1 MTLEK
6 LKTLFLSIPAL
17 LVLIVVSAMFL
28 LGSDWE
34 AHPATWISMWLLF
47 AGTAA
52 LAHLSLCRLVS
63 SKWTALAATV
73 LAFSSY
79 CCLYYNDLISAGAA
93 VALFGLML
101 TFHGMVVF
109 VQEGHFRQ
117 LMVKAVIALLLGGQ
131 VLVLLLPFLA
141 LGLAHELSKMRLG
154 EAAATGEAVPVS
166 MAWRRYLFLGL
177 AVLLTGAFTTGFNAL
192 NKSDTVEGAAKTMMT
207 LPIARLIQTRAA
219 ADEEFKANPARVMS
233 WPRFLNK
240 QLQLVGGM
248 AFPYTLPGYVR
259 ALSRDSAPP
268 AATRGTV
275 IGLIALGVCLFG
287 IAFWRGGHKI
297 LWISLALSGLLWMLP
312 MRYAAIFHFSGT
324 LFYIGIP
331 LVFFALAIEYLHRA
345 SDHRLVPDVCVAAT
359 VLFLLSGLQMSREG
373 RLDRFVMNAD
383 VILSGTGSYSYDVY
397 LIDNKLYYARGARNR
412 EVDDHFKTD
421 RRAWFFLHVY
431 PADPEVLSDDRKPHG
446 FSNHDF
452 RFNRNALRLGAQ
464 AIAEVPL
471 PNYDIIRIRTGQ
483 FIPGEGRLWTD
494 ETDLNR

>member
-28 LGSDWE
+28 LGNDWE
-34 AHPATWISMWLLF
+34 AHPATWTSLWLLF

-79 CCLYYNDLISAGAA
+79 CCLYYNALLSAGAA

-141 LGLAHELSKMRLG
+141 LGLVNELSKMRLG
-154 EAAATGEAVPVS
+154 EAADSAAPAPVS
-166 MAWRRYLFLGL
+166 TAVRNYLFLGL
-177 AVLLTGAFTTGFNAL
+177 AVLLTGAFTTGFNVI
-192 NKSDTVEGAAKTMMT
+192 NKSDTVEGAQTSLT

-219 ADEEFKANPARVMS
+219 ADEEFKANPARVMP

-248 AFPYTLPGYVR
+248 VAPYTLPGYVR
-259 ALSRDSAPP
+259 GLSRDSNPP

-275 IGLIALGVCLFG
+275 IGLIALAVCLLG
-287 IAFWRGGHKI
+287 IAFGGKHKI
-297 LWISLALSGLLWMLP
+297 LWTSLALSGLLWMLP
-312 MRYAAIFHFSGT
+312 MRYAAIFHYSGT
-324 LFYIGIP
+324 VFYIGIP
-331 LVFFALAIEYLHRA
+331 LVFFSLAIEYLHRV
-345 SDHRLVPDVCVAAT
+345 SGHRLIPDVCVAAT

-373 RLDRFVMNAD
+373 RLDRFVMNAGAP
-383 VILSGTGSYSYDVY
+383 ILSGTGSYSYDVY
-397 LIDNKLYYARGARNR
+397 LIDNKLYYARGARNK

-431 PADPEVLSDDRKPHG
+431 PVDPEVLSDDRKPHG
-446 FSNHDF
+446 FANLDF
-452 RFNRNALRLGAQ
+452 RFNKYALRLGAQ
-464 AIAEVPL
+464 AIAEASL
-471 PNYDIIRIRTGQ
+471 PNYDIRRIRTGQ

-494 ETDLNR
+494 EADLNR

>member
-34 AHPATWISMWLLF
+34 AHPATWTSMWLLF
-47 AGTAA
+47 AGTAS

-79 CCLYYNDLISAGAA
+79 CCLYYNGLLSAGAA
-93 VALFGLML
+93 VAFFGVML

-131 VLVLLLPFLA
+131 VLVLLLPFLV
-141 LGLAHELSKMRLG
+141 LGLANELSKMRLG
-154 EAAATGEAVPVS
+154 ETVDSPAPVS
-166 MAWRRYLFLGL
+166 MALRRYLILGL
-177 AVLLTGAFTTGFNAL
+177 AVLLTGAFTTGFNAI
-192 NKSDTVEGAAKTMMT
+192 NKSDTVEGAQTKMT

-219 ADEEFKANPARVMS
+219 ADEEFKSNPARVMA
-233 WPRFLNK
+233 WPRFLDK
-240 QLQLVGGM
+240 QLQLIGGM

-287 IAFWRGGHKI
+287 IAFGGNHKI
-297 LWISLALSGLLWMLP
+297 LWTSLALSGLLWMLP
-312 MRYAAIFHFSGT
+312 MRYAAIFHYSGT
-324 LFYIGIP
+324 LFYTGIP
-331 LVFFALAIEYLHRA
+331 LVFFALAIEYLHRV

-359 VLFLLSGLQMSREG
+359 VLFLLSGLQMFREG

-383 VILSGTGSYSYDVY
+383 PILSGTGSYSYDVY
-397 LIDNKLYYARGARNR
+397 LIDNKLYYARGARNK

-431 PADPEVLSDDRKPHG
+431 PEDPEVLSEKRKVHG

-452 RFNRNALRLGAQ
+452 RFNKHALRLGSQ
-464 AIAEVPL
+464 AIAEVSL
-471 PNYDIIRIRTGQ
+471 PSYGDIHRLRTGQ

-494 ETDLNR
+494 ETTLNR

>member
-34 AHPATWISMWLLF
+34 AHPATWTSMWLLF

-79 CCLYYNDLISAGAA
+79 CCLYYNALLSASAA
-93 VALFGLML
+93 VALFGVML

-131 VLVLLLPFLA
+131 VLVLLLPFLV
-141 LGLAHELSKMRLG
+141 LGLANELSKMRLG
-154 EAAATGEAVPVS
+154 ETVDSPAPVS
-166 MAWRRYLFLGL
+166 MALRRYLILGL
-177 AVLLTGAFTTGFNAL
+177 AVLLTGAFTTGFNAI
-192 NKSDTVEGAAKTMMT
+192 NKSDTVEGAQTKMT
-207 LPIARLIQTRAA
+207 LPIARLIQTRTVAN
-219 ADEEFKANPARVMS
+219 EEFKSNPARVMS

-240 QLQLVGGM
+240 QLQLIGGM

-259 ALSRDSAPP
+259 ALSKDSAAP

-275 IGLIALGVCLFG
+275 IGLIALGVCLLG
-287 IAFWRGGHKI
+287 IAFGGSGGHKI
-297 LWISLALSGLLWMLP
+297 LWASLALSGLLWMLS
-312 MRYAAIFHFSGT
+312 MRYAAIFHYSGA

-331 LVFFALAIEYLHRA
+331 LVFFSLAIEYLHRV

-373 RLDRFVMNAD
+373 RLDRFVLNAEP
-383 VILSGTGSYSYDVY
+383 IAGGTGSYSYDVY
-397 LIDNKLYYARGARNR
+397 LIDNKLYYARGARNK

-431 PADPEVLSDDRKPHG
+431 PVDPEVLSDNRKPHG

-452 RFNRNALRLGAQ
+452 RFNRYALRLGAQ
-464 AIAEVPL
+464 AIAEIPL
-471 PNYDIIRIRTGQ
+471 PNYDIHRIRTGQ
-483 FIPGEGRLWTD
+483 FIPGEGRLWTS
-494 ETDLNR
+494 ETTLNR